1 MRLKDKVAIVTGG
14 ASGIGRSTT
23 EDMVDEGAK
32 VAIVDLDEE
41 KGESLANELGEK
53 AVFLKA
59 DVTDERSV
67 KSVYSS
73 VLDECG
79 KVDVLFNNA
88 GIGSQGASDK
98 LEKEEWEKVIEVNLT
113 GAFLMTKQAIGEMKK
128 SGGGSIINCA
138 SILGTVGQSETAAY
152 TASKAGLVNLTR
164 TLAVE
169 FAGEGIRV
177 NAVSPGYIETP
188 LLDGLDEA
196 TKDHLTSLHPV
207 GRLGEPE
214 EIAKAVTFL
223 ASDDASF
230 ITGAN
235 LLVDGGYTAV

>member
-14 ASGIGRSTT
+14 ASGIGRSTV
-23 EDMVDEGAK
+23 EEMMDEGAK

-41 KGESLANELGEK
+41 KGESLADKLGEK
-53 AVFLKA
+53 AVFIKA
-59 DVTDERSV
+59 DVTDEGSV
-67 KSVYSS
+67 DSIYSA
-73 VLDECG
+73 VLNEFG

-88 GIGSQGASDK
+88 GVGSMGPSEE
-98 LEKEEWEKVIEVNLT
+98 LEKDEWERVIGINLT
-113 GAFLMTKQAIGEMKK
+113 GSFLMAKRAIKEMKK
-128 SGGGSIINCA
+128 DGGSIINCA

-152 TASKAGLVNLTR
+152 TSSKAGVVNLTR
-164 TLAVE
+164 TLAAE
-169 FAGEGIRV
+169 FAPEGIRV

-188 LLDGLDEA
+188 MLEGIDEE
-196 TKDHLTSLHPV
+196 TKQHLTSLHPI
-207 GRLGEPE
+207 GRMGKPE
-214 EIAKAVTFL
+214 EVAKAVTFL